1 MSLAQRLSVVTPQ
14 SSCRRC
20 GTCIWI
26 EQLSD
31 SDRAAFDDWI
41 SQDRSLTQLWQIAAN
56 DPDQPYT
63 LSLGAMRAC
72 VRVHVRG
79 SK

>member
-1 MSLAQRLSVVTPQ
+1 VSLAERLSVVTPQ

-20 GTCIWI
+20 GTCTWI
-26 EQLSD
+26 ERLSD
-31 SDRAAFDDWI
+31 SDRAAFDEWI
-41 SQDRSLTQLWQIAAN
+41 GRDRSLTQLWEIAVN

-72 VRVHVRG
+72 VRAHVRD
-79 SK
+79 SQ

>member
-1 MSLAQRLSVVTPQ
+1 MSLAKRLSVVTPQ

-26 EQLSD
+26 ERLSD
-31 SDRAAFDDWI
+31 EDRAAFEDWI
-41 SQDRSLTQLWQIAAN
+41 GNDRSLTQLWQIAVN
-56 DPDQPYT
+56 DPDAPYG

-79 SK
+79 SQ